1 MGRNDEG
8 GYVLILSLVVLSILA
23 LTVSAAYLTATSAT
37 RSAQARLQGLQALY
51 AAESGV
57 QATLYLLNQ
66 GERPTVV
73 DSSKVSENLQ
83 LGQGVAYAAELA
95 KDGTVKVTGRVGKV
109 KQNLQVKVWA
119 TAGQVFDN
127 LLVIQEEIEVKSN
140 AAKIEGPV
148 RTESIEE
155 GAINLRD
162 SLEGVI
168 TIGAGGIPEKVVSG
182 GGGNEIRV
190 APEKRTYPVV
200 SRPGTVDR
208 IYSDL
213 VLSGGELEL
222 DTSSGDLII
231 YVQGDV
237 DLKGQAQIT
246 VTGPN
251 RVVIYVGG
259 DIKSVGRGVTKGE
272 TDQFILIG
280 LGETGSKSIKFAGS
294 SKGNS
299 DFKFNGIIYAP
310 DYSIDVSGNGSINGA
325 LVGNS
330 LTVTGSADLY
340 YPEEKLAD
348 FNLFTVVDIPADLAP
363 YTVQAGSWRKL
374 D

>member
-1 MGRNDEG
+1 MGRNSED

-37 RSAQARLQGLQALY
+37 RSAQSRLQGLQALY

-119 TAGQVFDN
+119 AAGQVFDN
-127 LLVIQEEIEVKSN
+127 LAAVKGKINVTSN
-140 AAKIEGPV
+140 NSTITGPI
-148 RTESIEE
+148 RTDSRKESDVYLK
-155 GAINLRD
+155 NPQNFN
-162 SLEGVI
+162 GVI
-168 TIGAGGIPEKVVSG
+168 TIGAGEREYPEVSP
-182 GGGNEIRV
+182 
-190 APEKRTYPVV
+190 PE
-200 SRPGTVDR
+200 TVDR
-208 IYSDL
+208 VYSNL
-213 VLSGGELEL
+213 NLSGHRNLNL
-222 DTSSGDLII
+222 DTSSGDLVI
-231 YVQGDV
+231 YVHGDV
-237 DLKGQAQIT
+237 DISGQSQII
-246 VTGPN
+246 VTGSH
-251 RVVIYVGG
+251 RVILYVGG
-259 DIKSVGRGVTKGE
+259 NVNIAGKGVTVAE
-272 TDQFILIG
+272 PNQFILIG
-280 LGETGSKSIKFAGS
+280 TGDTGKIHFSGSKES
-294 SKGNS
+294 NY

-310 DYSIDVSGNGSINGA
+310 DYSIDVNGGGSINGA

-330 LTVTGSADLY
+330 LTVTGNADLY

-363 YTVQAGSWRKL
+363 YTVQAGSWQKL
-374 D
+374 N